1 MWKPVGVLRRKRKLE
16 VVEADVSAVG
26 EERGFEGVSM
36 ERQAQ
41 VRFYLACDE
50 NYLTYLTLPDLTYLR
65 TLPPISYYVKDQ
77 HHYRYMYTH
86 STDIYFKSSFN
97 YI

>member
-1 MWKPVGVLRRKRKLE
+1 MWKPVGVLRGKRKLE
-16 VVEADVSAVG
+16 VVEADVSVVG

-50 NYLTYLTLPDLTYLR
+50 NYLHYLT
-65 TLPPISYYVKDQ
+65 
-77 HHYRYMYTH
+77 
-86 STDIYFKSSFN
+86 
-97 YI
+97 